1 MEVIEGN
8 LKGEVICLKLL
19 LGRVILSLIKL
30 YMNFNLALPTT
41 ENMPAP
47 SALLYKSSLALLLV
61 LMSAFSSTSWGNFLD
76 GSPIQQAQQWIWA
89 VTFERHPRSNKIWHS
104 KWGMSKPSCLVISEF
119 SLSVWFPQDRQAR
132 ASQNSARTCLF
143 HEQHGILLK
152 LFHMEP
158 CCLAN

>member
-47 SALLYKSSLALLLV
+47 SALLYKSSLTLLLV
-61 LMSAFSSTSWGNFLD
+61 LTSAFSSTSRGNFL
-76 GSPIQQAQQWIWA
+76 SPFHGFAA
-89 VTFERHPRSNKIWHS
+89 SRSRLRQRRCIFSFLTLCFPFTWNKTQVLPLISTVWDFYCP
-104 KWGMSKPSCLVISEF
+104 PSRGPEDF
-119 SLSVWFPQDRQAR
+119 
-132 ASQNSARTCLF
+132 
-143 HEQHGILLK
+143 
-152 LFHMEP
+152 
-158 CCLAN
+158 